1 MKKISICVFIY
12 LYLYLDILVMIF
24 FELFVFLLLK
34 NGVVVVDI
42 FFINKKYKIMSYY
55 YLIYFNWFDE
65 VFFKEYVE
73 F

>member
-1 MKKISICVFIY
+1 MFYNSFKEYERYLIIVFMKKISICVFIY

-42 FFINKKYKIMSYY
+42 FFINKNIK
-55 YLIYFNWFDE
+55 L
-65 VFFKEYVE
+65 
-73 F
+73 